1 MFHSISQERLFLC
14 QATFQRQMAN
24 SIKHIEY
31 QRGHGGKSRLTQVS
45 CFNNDVLVVVEMK
58 SYLQSQE

>member
-1 MFHSISQERLFLC
+1 
-14 QATFQRQMAN
+14 MAN

-58 SYLQSQE
+58 FYLQSQE